1 MRICVTGVKYD
12 LSCCMYTQS
21 IHNFIVHSG
30 SKEDQR
36 LRLHLFHMSDFKK
49 TSEIGGFSVTSEFY
63 CNHWQILAHSLLD
76 LIEQTLA
83 DLLQRRHNF
92 SSSEVLHLNG
102 QCHKILLV
110 FLEMYG
116 WIWA

>member
-1 MRICVTGVKYD
+1 
-12 LSCCMYTQS
+12 
-21 IHNFIVHSG
+21 
-30 SKEDQR
+30 
-36 LRLHLFHMSDFKK
+36 MSDFKK
-49 TSEIGGFSVTSEFY
+49 TSEICGFSVTSGFY
-63 CNHWQILAHSLLD
+63 CNRWQILAHSLLD

-102 QCHKILLV
+102 QCHELLLV